1 MQEDLLFVLIRKLNS
16 LTGLYFPRWLRKLV
30 SNQCIY
36 WDSTISPFDFIARN
50 TWLLQSHGIFL
61 LYSII
66 SSHVIPVILP
76 FATASSKHFFV
87 LSVFYNL
94 YKFIQMTILLNICIT
109 CFGWKKYGKSYNFMG
124 FENNSKNAVYK
135 NRDYPKKKKSHYYAG
150 TR

>member
-1 MQEDLLFVLIRKLNS
+1 MLKAKWKKLLLREKIMIISGILFILSIPLS
-16 LTGLYFPRWLRKLV
+16 SITLYFMA
-30 SNQCIY
+30 
-36 WDSTISPFDFIARN
+36 ISMA
-50 TWLLQSHGIFL
+50 
-61 LYSII
+61 
-66 SSHVIPVILP
+66 
-76 FATASSKHFFV
+76 FFV